1 MDVQRFALGA
11 TTLYVVQMPDRRAAG
26 QPQQRWM
33 LQNQVEVA
41 LFGGAGTGAVWRALQ
56 RLGMQTCPLS
66 LKRSSIPALVSDAE
80 YKELLTLLESTLDI
94 SCKGRCRAVSLL
106 AVPVAVAVAKSL
118 GRGTLTCAFLAALQ
132 QEQPRIW
139 EIQRE
144 QEALAE
150 RNEVDLLLE
159 DELEV
164 EEEME
169 APLLAELI
177 HTHVA
182 FEETKEE
189 QEAVKVYKLDPV
201 PRLVT
206 EQLSAYKDW
215 RLCPL
220 NYQRGSNAVV
230 DITAEHDCSTVQ
242 RQGLTQCP
250 HSPLPSALSTHCQP
264 CIVCATGAALPR
276 LRAARARNG
285 AHSRHLWL
293 CTLRRRRSEVVGAN
307 AGARPHVVDAGQLY
321 QFSLQH
327 CCPLVGLGRGH

>member
-80 YKELLTLLESTLDI
+80 YKELLTLLESTLDL

-118 GRGTLTCAFLAALQ
+118 GRGTLTCAFLSALQ

-242 RQGLTQCP
+242 RFLAYAQQEHEMEPTLAIFGSARCADVAQRWLEQMLERGLIFPP
-250 HSPLPSALSTHCQP
+250 HPKTLTCIDFPHINYSNVSADTK
-264 CIVCATGAALPR
+264 
-276 LRAARARNG
+276 
-285 AHSRHLWL
+285 
-293 CTLRRRRSEVVGAN
+293 
-307 AGARPHVVDAGQLY
+307 
-321 QFSLQH
+321 
-327 CCPLVGLGRGH
+327 